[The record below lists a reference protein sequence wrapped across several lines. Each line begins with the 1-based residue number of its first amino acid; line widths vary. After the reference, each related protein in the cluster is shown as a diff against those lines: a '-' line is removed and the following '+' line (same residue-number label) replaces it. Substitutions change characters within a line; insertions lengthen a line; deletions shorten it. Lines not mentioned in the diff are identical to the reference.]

1 MNDRSFDV
9 LPRFL
14 IQDPTRRNVLHSLA
28 GSVFAAIIGVPFG
41 GSHADA
47 RKRRGGK
54 RRRHKRHTKGGYSRG
69 DPVTR
74 ADAGCNP
81 PTWSSLAGDRCFA
94 QTFRAR
100 RSGQLTRA
108 AIGLTF
114 NGEGAAFELAIR
126 ELDPQG
132 KPGYVLASTTI
143 SDVPGTNLNTPPID
157 NGPTRTITGTFA
169 TPATVIAGQGYAVAL
184 TQTEPGTGWE
194 DGAAP
199 FAMQASQD
207 DPCSDGMAF
216 GDRDADGG
224 FSHSYANWDFAI
236 STEVT
241 A

>member
-1 MNDRSFDV
+1 MIANRFNDFT
-9 LPRFL
+9 RFL
-14 IQDPTRRNVLHSLA
+14 TEHRSRRNVLHVLV
-28 GSVFAAIIGVPFG
+28 GSGFAALIGVPLG
-41 GSHADA
+41 VSDGDA

-54 RRRHKRHTKGGYSRG
+54 RKRHKKHKKGGHSRG

-74 ADAGCNP
+74 ADAACNP
-81 PTWSSLAGDRCFA
+81 PTWSSLAGDRRFA

-143 SDVPGTNLNTPPID
+143 SDVPGTNLDSPPID

-169 TPATVIAGQGYAVAL
+169 TPATVIARQGYAVVL

-194 DGAAP
+194 EGLAP
-199 FAMQASQD
+199 FSMQASQD

-224 FSHSYANWDFAI
+224 FSHSYPNWDLAI

-241 A
+241 S